1 MLLSMTGF
9 GSSSDHDGQYTATIE
24 LKSVNNRYLKV
35 STKLPDYLSVLE
47 PDFERTIRE
56 TVARGTLNVSV
67 RFAPI
72 GQASRYRL
80 ATSVLKD
87 YWVELSQLSREC
99 SLPPE
104 TFAQGLLS
112 LPGVVSD
119 ELSTKVD
126 AAAQWPFLQR
136 ILKTAVERL
145 DAFRKQEGEAMR
157 QDLALNCRHISERL
171 AEVQDRAPKVVSEF
185 RDKILNRVTEL
196 LRESGATVTASDIVR
211 EVSIFSDRCDINE
224 EIARLRCHLEQ
235 FARFMDDAVSQGRK
249 LDFLCQEM
257 FREINTIGSKANDVE
272 IAHLVVEMKTSLERV
287 REVLQNVE

>member
-9 GSSSDHDGQYTATIE
+9 GTSSDHDGQFTATIE

-35 STKLPDYLSVLE
+35 STKLPDFLSVLE
-47 PDFERTIRE
+47 PEFERTIRE

-72 GQASRYRL
+72 GQTSRYRL

-87 YWVELSQLSREC
+87 YWVELNHLSREC

-104 TFAQGLLS
+104 SFVQGLLS

-126 AAAQWPFLQR
+126 PQAQWPFLQR
-136 ILKTAVERL
+136 ILKTAVQRL

-157 QDLALNCRHISERL
+157 QDLALNCGLISDRL
-171 AEVQDRAPKVVSEF
+171 LEVHERAPKVVSEF

-224 EIARLRCHLEQ
+224 EIARLRCHLDQ
-235 FARFMDDAVSQGRK
+235 FARFMDDATSQGRK

-257 FREINTIGSKANDVE
+257 SREINTIGSKANDVE
-272 IAHLVVEMKTSLERV
+272 IAHQVVEMKTALERV